1 MQRRLKIGIDV
12 GGTFTHAVAVDVD
25 VMELVGKAV
34 VPTTHHSD
42 EGVARGV
49 VQSMQKL
56 LAEAQIAPDEVVL
69 IAHST
74 TQATNALL
82 EGDVA
87 KVGVL
92 ALGTGA
98 QGIRA
103 RQEANVGTVELGGG
117 AQLFT
122 AFRFFDTANGLD
134 DARLRKLLGE
144 LRDEGCAAIVA
155 AEPFSVDDPRREE
168 RVCTLARELGLPAT
182 PTSSLSQLYGLRMRT
197 LTAVVNAS
205 MLPKMVETAERTAQ
219 AVAQSGIAAPL
230 MVMRSDGGIMDLAAM
245 RERPI
250 LTMLSGPAAGV
261 AAALMYERITNGV
274 FVEVGGTSSDIC
286 LIKNGRPQVKHA
298 EIGGRRLFIRTLD
311 VRTVGVAGGSM
322 PRGRAKL
329 VDVGP
334 RSAHIAGL
342 KYETF
347 EQAELKFDLAH
358 VQPKKGDPDD
368 YIALRTSG
376 ENPTHALTPT
386 GASNA
391 LGLAQGYSRGNAA
404 SVQRAFDAVAR
415 SFGTDAKA
423 LATRM
428 LELAARKVAP
438 VVKAL
443 LVENKA
449 KAAEFVM
456 VGGGGGAEAIVPFT
470 ASGLDMQHRIAR
482 HAEVISAIG
491 VALGILQ
498 DTVERTL
505 LSPGESDLLALRKE
519 AFERVLRMGADPGSI
534 EVHVEIDRK
543 DKRVRA
549 TARGTPQMR
558 SRELGGA
565 LPSEAELAAI
575 AAKTLGVE
583 PAAVQAL
590 PTGGWLRGYTCEKR
604 VPALFGLLKLVRT
617 PACVLDAEGIVR
629 FATDDAFALAVPP
642 AELESTLSS
651 LLERFSTW
659 GDGGLVLP
667 EVHLT
672 KPTQLADLS
681 GLVEPQQLL
690 ALARAESSS
699 LAPTDSVVLLVRRRD

>member
-12 GGTFTHAVAVDVD
+12 GGTFTHAVAIDVD
-25 VMELVGKAV
+25 QMELAGKAV
-34 VPTTHHSD
+34 VPTTHHAD

-56 LAEAQIAPDEVVL
+56 LAEAQISPDEVVL

-98 QGIRA
+98 QGLRA

-117 AQLFT
+117 AKLFT
-122 AFRFFDTANGLD
+122 SFRFLDTAGGID
-134 DARLRKLLGE
+134 EAKARELLVQ
-144 LRDEGCAAIVA
+144 LRDDGCQAIVA

-168 RVCTLARELGLPAT
+168 RICELARSLGLPAT

-286 LIKNGRPQVKHA
+286 LIKNGRPQIKHA

-322 PRGRAKL
+322 PRGRSKL

-347 EQAELKFDLAH
+347 ETAKIEFELAH

-368 YIALRTSG
+368 YIALGAGGGKAS
-376 ENPTHALTPT
+376 HALTPT
-386 GASNA
+386 GASNI
-391 LGLAQGYSRGNAA
+391 LGLAQGYSRGNET
-404 SVQRAFDAVAR
+404 SVRRAFESVAR
-415 SFGTDAKA
+415 SFGTDAKT

-428 LELAARKVAP
+428 LELASKKVAP

-470 ASGLDMQHRIAR
+470 AHGLGMEYRIAR

-505 LSPGESDLLALRKE
+505 LSPSESDLLALRKE
-519 AFERVLRMGADPGSI
+519 AFERVLRMGADPSSI
-534 EVHVEIDRK
+534 EVHVEVDRK

-565 LPSEAELAAI
+565 LPSDTQLAEV

-583 PAAVQAL
+583 VEALQPL
-590 PTGGWLRGYTCEKR
+590 PTGGWLRAYTAEKR
-604 VPALFGLLKLVRT
+604 VPALFGLLRLVRT
-617 PACVLDAEGIVR
+617 PVCVLDAEGIVR
-629 FATDDAFALAVPP
+629 FSTDDAFALRVAPT
-642 AELESTLSS
+642 EIESTLSS

-659 GDGGLVLP
+659 GDAGLVLP
-667 EVHLT
+667 EVQLV
-672 KPTQLADLS
+672 KPTQTVDLS
-681 GLVEPQQLL
+681 GLIEPAQLV
-690 ALARAESSS
+690 ALARAEAAS
-699 LAPTDSVVLLVRRRD
+699 LGAADHVVVLVRRRD